1 MAAKIAAM
9 NPDVVV
15 DMISLDY
22 HSTIETVEA
31 LKGANVSHYLFAS
44 SIWEH
49 GASFTV
55 PADED
60 TPRKPIDDYGRD
72 KIPEYRIPA
81 RRIEKHGFPYTAVM
95 PGHISGPGWT
105 CINPTGNHDPSV
117 FTAIAHGE
125 RIYVPNF
132 GVECVHH
139 VHADD
144 VAQVFELA
152 IRHRDAALDQDFLAV
167 APKAITLRGYAEHMY
182 EWFGKEANIEYLPW
196 PEWVKVTADEEKS
209 TVPGAISRTATITP
223 VKKRAVSLDMCRCTA
238 GMDAV
243 HEAVRSMIDRGV
255 VETD

>member
-1 MAAKIAAM
+1 M

-31 LKGANVSHYLFAS
+31 LKGTNLSHYLFAS

-49 GASFTV
+49 GAAFTV
-55 PADED
+55 PVDESV
-60 TPRKPIDDYGRD
+60 PRKPIDDYGRD
-72 KIPEYRIPA
+72 KVKSIAYLHGEF
-81 RRIEKHGFPYTAVM
+81 EKNGFPYTAVM

-117 FTAIAHGE
+117 FTAIARGE

-144 VAQVFELA
+144 VAQVFEQA
-152 IRHRDAALDQDFLAV
+152 IRHREAALDEDFLSLPARHHAARLCRAHV
-167 APKAITLRGYAEHMY
+167 RMVRQGRKHRIPPLARLGKGDGGRGKVFRTYRHISHCNNYSCEKARRLLGYEPKY
-182 EWFGKEANIEYLPW
+182 
-196 PEWVKVTADEEKS
+196 S
-209 TVPGAISRTATITP
+209 
-223 VKKRAVSLDMCRCTA
+223 

-243 HEAVRSMIDRGV
+243 HEAVQSMIERGV
-255 VETD
+255 VTKG